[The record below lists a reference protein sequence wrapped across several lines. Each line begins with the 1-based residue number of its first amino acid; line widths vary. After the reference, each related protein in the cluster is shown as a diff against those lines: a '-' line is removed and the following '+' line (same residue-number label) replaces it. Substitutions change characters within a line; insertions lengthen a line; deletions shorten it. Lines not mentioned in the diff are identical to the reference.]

1 MIDKLTPV
9 SLETS
14 KSVRSVGP
22 TEMLD
27 ALNVTITGDEDGSV
41 GIIQNIKGTQSRSM
55 IEAVSAPLGMPA
67 GENVVIGSTED
78 ETLGVVYFYVWNSL
92 GSHGVYAYSVNT
104 KKYRLVFADSSLNFS
119 RNGFVK
125 GDIIRVS
132 RRAEAVSVDLV
143 PDLGEDFEDG
153 EIVGC
158 TDPAATNYNSEAEI
172 DDGSCTYL
180 VPGCTNSL
188 AVNYNPLAEIDDGSC
203 YFEEVIP
210 GCTDP
215 LATNYLS
222 YANSDDGSCEYEPVL
237 PNYTNNLCDYPSIID
252 PDGNITVQSIE
263 AGWAATNTL
272 LAAGDITEIQAAN
285 AFPDYNG
292 DNVWNYLDLSALL
305 IDIIATDSL
314 PISCTIDGGDT
325 MAFTGNLCDYPLLIN
340 ELGEIT
346 ISSIQEAF
354 LNLAAGE
361 PDFEGGS
368 LVTFDFPDVNGDGLI
383 TFEDMIAATNLLQDQ
398 IEDLNTAQLALL
410 YADAGGFDALGMNSA
425 EYFLYL
431 IQNNLMTAATAVSCE
446 LPGVGILGC
455 TNPTANNYNPEA
467 TLDDG
472 SCAYG
477 GGDGLLVTFEVT
489 SEVDGAA
496 RMSPNNDNEDASFEI
511 LRSDKAVIFQASN
524 PGVMNPEEFLPNT
537 PYEVA
542 SSSPYPSLS
551 SFLFSVPSL
560 FAEGVGPAIGYDDP
574 AVNGISDEHFS
585 DIIATATVVTP
596 ETSPTGEPWIP
607 QFYSLGGVHYF
618 IVQTGIVSADPGD
631 DDGSGGGPD
640 GDSGGGGFGPAGELP
655 PRPINLSGLMGV
667 PVMPSKDKKQSD
679 TEKDDGQIP
688 GPGGGSTTDDSSK
701 KKDAVKAKYKTK
713 E

>member
-55 IEAVSAPLGMPA
+55 IEAVSAPLGMPE

-143 PDLGEDFEDG
+143 PDPADDFEDG

-158 TDPAATNYNSEAEI
+158 TDPTATNYNPDATI
-172 DDGSCTYL
+172 DDGSCEYAPEPIL
-180 VPGCTNSL
+180 GCTNSL
-188 AVNYNPLAEIDDGSC
+188 AVNYNPLAEIDNGSC

-237 PNYTNNLCDYPSIID
+237 PNYTGNLCDYPSIID

-292 DNVWNYLDLSALL
+292 DNVWNYGDFQALL
-305 IDIIATDSL
+305 LDMLSSL
-314 PISCTIDGGDT
+314 PISCAIDDGGD
-325 MAFTGNLCDYPLLIN
+325 D
-340 ELGEIT
+340 
-346 ISSIQEAF
+346 
-354 LNLAAGE
+354 
-361 PDFEGGS
+361 
-368 LVTFDFPDVNGDGLI
+368 
-383 TFEDMIAATNLLQDQ
+383 
-398 IEDLNTAQLALL
+398 
-410 YADAGGFDALGMNSA
+410 
-425 EYFLYL
+425 
-431 IQNNLMTAATAVSCE
+431 
-446 LPGVGILGC
+446 
-455 TNPTANNYNPEA
+455 
-467 TLDDG
+467 
-472 SCAYG
+472 
-477 GGDGLLVTFEVT
+477 GGD
-489 SEVDGAA
+489 D
-496 RMSPNNDNEDASFEI
+496 
-511 LRSDKAVIFQASN
+511 
-524 PGVMNPEEFLPNT
+524 
-537 PYEVA
+537 
-542 SSSPYPSLS
+542 
-551 SFLFSVPSL
+551 
-560 FAEGVGPAIGYDDP
+560 
-574 AVNGISDEHFS
+574 
-585 DIIATATVVTP
+585 
-596 ETSPTGEPWIP
+596 
-607 QFYSLGGVHYF
+607 
-618 IVQTGIVSADPGD
+618 GD
-631 DDGSGGGPD
+631 DDGGGSGKPI
-640 GDSGGGGFGPAGELP
+640 GELTP
-655 PRPINLSGLMGV
+655 KPINLSDLMGV
-667 PVMPSKDKKQSD
+667 PVMPSKDKEQSD
-679 TEKDDGQIP
+679 TEKDDGS
-688 GPGGGSTTDDSSK
+688 GGGSTTDDSSK